1 MPALVSGL
9 LLILTV
15 VINPA
20 GVAGGTHLH
29 KHK

>member
-1 MPALVSGL
+1 LPALVSGL

-20 GVAGGTHLH
+20 GVAGTKLH